1 MFKIGTIFS
10 FKDFAD
16 DTYDTLA
23 LIVSKQESDDNRHS
37 YYLLHFMSDGEEFY
51 IMNTELDSD
60 VRRGS
65 WKVEYEPE

>member
-10 FKDFAD
+10 FKDFTD

-23 LIVSKQESDDNRHS
+23 LILSKQESTDERHS
-37 YYLLHFMSDGEEFY
+37 YYLLHFMNSGEEFFVMD
-51 IMNTELDSD
+51 IELDSD

-65 WKVEYEPE
+65 WKIEYEPE